1 MFLFLLLALIQI
13 STGSE
18 IERLILYAL
27 ENSPRIKVY
36 ENLKSSVK
44 HREAYL
50 KTLPNPS
57 LAVGLNN
64 LPLNRPYPSKLEP
77 MSSLSFGISQM
88 YILPIKRYKEAD
100 VSKAEL
106 SLLSSKEELF
116 KKELIRDIKLK
127 YLEWL
132 YTFKEEEIL
141 RSILKEIRS
150 LEKIT
155 EENYR
160 FGKAT
165 LSDLISIKA
174 EAIKV
179 EREIRRLQ
187 EERRLI
193 KEELYYLIGGSLELR
208 GEDFKVEDVE
218 LENLKPELSPYL
230 KVLKDER
237 EKVLKEVERARVEYL
252 PDFEFMA
259 EYMIRPG
266 LDNMF
271 NLRLSMSLPLRR
283 SRRENLMV
291 LEKLEELRAK
301 EKELES
307 MSLEVRRSINSLK
320 VEKSKSLELM
330 RLTKGLLEER
340 ERELKAMEAY
350 YRFGRADFRDL
361 LRLQRELWELRME
374 LLRLE
379 LELKRVNIRAEVF
392 L

>member
-1 MFLFLLLALIQI
+1 MFLFLLFILVQI
-13 STGSE
+13 SASSE
-18 IERLILYAL
+18 IEKLILYAL

-36 ENLKSSVK
+36 ENLKRSVK
-44 HREAYL
+44 HRESYS
-50 KTLPNPS
+50 KNLPNPS
-57 LAVGLNN
+57 LVVGLNN

-77 MSSLSFGISQM
+77 MSSLSFGIAQM
-88 YILPIKRYKEAD
+88 YVLPIKREKEAD
-100 VSKAEL
+100 VSIAEFL
-106 SLLSSKEELF
+106 LLSSREELL
-116 KKELIRDIKLK
+116 KRELIRDIRLK

-141 RSILKEIRS
+141 KSILKEIRS

-165 LSDLISIKA
+165 LSDLLSIKA
-174 EAIKV
+174 EVIRV
-179 EREIRRLQ
+179 EREIRALQ
-187 EERRLI
+187 EERRLM
-193 KEELYYLIGGSLELR
+193 KEELYYLIGGSVELK
-208 GEDFKVEDVE
+208 GEDFKVQDVD
-218 LENLKPELSPYL
+218 LESLKPELSPYL
-230 KVLKDER
+230 KVLKDEMER
-237 EKVLKEVERARVEYL
+237 VLKEVERAKVEYL

-271 NLRLSMSLPLRR
+271 SLRLSMSLPIRR
-283 SRRENLMV
+283 SRREDLMV

-301 EKELES
+301 EKELEN
-307 MSLEVRRSINSLK
+307 MILEVRRSINSLK
-320 VEKSKSLELM
+320 VEKSKNLELM
-330 RLTKGLLEER
+330 GLTKSLLEER

-350 YRFGRADFRDL
+350 YRFGRVDFRDL

-379 LELKRVNIRAEVF
+379 LELKKINLRAEVF